1 MPLGG
6 RSCGSALT
14 QSVDFN
20 SVDVLADVTALLW
33 QQMQL
38 AQHASLPQDDSD
50 VAELVL
56 VSLGLGAAPFS
67 IQA

>member
-1 MPLGG
+1 MPLGS

-14 QSVDFN
+14 QSIDFN
-20 SVDVLADVTALLW
+20 SVDVLADVTALPW

-50 VAELVL
+50 VDELAL

-67 IQA
+67 MQA